1 MSWGDDGNK
10 DQCADDSTILDQTK
24 ALPGPP
30 RHCIAGG
37 ADKSPPA
44 CPLPWD
50 TTLRRGEVI
59 LGSHEDGSC
68 GSNDDDAGGDGDYDD
83 TKSVRS
89 DLSLQPSSWALR
101 ISAPLQHGASPR
113 K

>member
-10 DQCADDSTILDQTK
+10 DQCADDSTILDRTK
-24 ALPGPP
+24 ALLA
-30 RHCIAGG
+30 IALLVAPTNLRRG
-37 ADKSPPA
+37 
-44 CPLPWD
+44 PLPWD

-68 GSNDDDAGGDGDYDD
+68 GSNDDGAGDDGDYDD

-89 DLSLQPSSWALR
+89 DLSIQPSSWALR
-101 ISAPLQHGASPR
+101 ISAPLQHGAPPR
-113 K
+113 KRGE